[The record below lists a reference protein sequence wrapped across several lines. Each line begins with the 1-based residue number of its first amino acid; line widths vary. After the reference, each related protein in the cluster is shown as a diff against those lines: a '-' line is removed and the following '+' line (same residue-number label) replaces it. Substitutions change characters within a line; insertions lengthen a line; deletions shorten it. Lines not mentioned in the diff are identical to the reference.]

1 MARANQSRRV
11 PGSFFFIIVLGGG
24 LSNIR
29 LAAPPPFP
37 VQAAT
42 KRRSLIS
49 EGELLCG
56 NLEGVGRQ
64 NAREPHTHK
73 TCLEGGY
80 PRTSEES
87 PDERGGLR
95 GGEALWLSAASFS
108 PALSSSVDPPSRLLA
123 RLSCRL
129 IFRVALVSPAAGDS
143 ARLGSTRLD
152 SARKRKRKEAA
163 EEEGGPASQRSTRR
177 HRRPRLRTLA
187 GTFAPPHWWREGGS
201 VAWTRREAR
210 SPPPRLPQTPPTLPV
225 TRRSMRWGRTR
236 EDEDIG
242 LT

>member
-1 MARANQSRRV
+1 M
-11 PGSFFFIIVLGGG
+11 
-24 LSNIR
+24 
-29 LAAPPPFP
+29 
-37 VQAAT
+37 
-42 KRRSLIS
+42 
-49 EGELLCG
+49 CG

-73 TCLEGGY
+73 TCLEGGH

-87 PDERGGLR
+87 PDERGG
-95 GGEALWLSAASFS
+95 SAASFS

-143 ARLGSTRLD
+143 ARLGSTRLGSGSGRKRQRKKAGRPH
-152 SARKRKRKEAA
+152 SARLGGTVVLACGPSRVRSPPPIGGGKGAPSHGLVVKRGAA
-163 EEEGGPASQRSTRR
+163 
-177 HRRPRLRTLA
+177 
-187 GTFAPPHWWREGGS
+187 
-201 VAWTRREAR
+201 
-210 SPPPRLPQTPPTLPV
+210 PPPRLPQTPPTLPV